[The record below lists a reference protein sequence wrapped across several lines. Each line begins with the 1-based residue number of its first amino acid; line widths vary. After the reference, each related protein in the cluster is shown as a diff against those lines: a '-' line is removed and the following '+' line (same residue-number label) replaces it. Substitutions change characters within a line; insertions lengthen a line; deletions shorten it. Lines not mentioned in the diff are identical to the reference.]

1 MVSVLNTIDTG
12 HDDMIHGAEVDYY
25 GLRLATCSSDSSVK
39 IFDIKNGAQTLA
51 ADLRAHGG
59 PVWQVAWAHPRFGNI
74 LASCSYDRKVI
85 VWRETAGEWTKW
97 YEYSN
102 HDSSV
107 NSVAWAPAEHGLV
120 LACGSSD
127 GSVSV
132 LSCSVEYGKWDAKK
146 ILNAHTIGCN
156 SVSWCPATVPEA
168 AFAQG
173 GAAKSAAATTAATNA
188 ASGATTPAVT
198 TASPVKRLATGGC
211 DNAVKIWREDGD
223 RWEEERRLEAHSDW
237 VRDVAWAPSVGLQR
251 AQIASCSQDRRVII
265 WSSDDLNNWSSTIL
279 HTFDDVIWNVSWSLT
294 GNILAVSGGDN
305 KVSLWREN
313 NEGQWSMM
321 NEDTN
326 SAGNANT
333 SVNAGNATVGGAQ
346 NAELRAM

>member
-12 HDDMIHGAEVDYY
+12 HEDMIHGAEVDYY
-25 GLRLATCSSDSSVK
+25 GLRLATCSSDNSVK
-39 IFDIKNGAQTLA
+39 IFDIKNGGQTLA

-59 PVWQVAWAHPRFGNI
+59 PVWQVAWAHPRYGNI

-85 VWRETAGEWTKW
+85 VWKETGGEWIRW
-97 YEYSN
+97 YEYTN

-107 NSVAWAPAEHGLV
+107 NSVAWAPPEYGLV

-127 GSVSV
+127 GSISI
-132 LSCSVEYGKWDAKK
+132 LTCFIEFGKWDSKK

-156 SVSWCPATVPEA
+156 SVSWCPSTIPEP
-168 AFAQG
+168 AFDQRTHKG
-173 GAAKSAAATTAATNA
+173 TFG
-188 ASGATTPAVT
+188 
-198 TASPVKRLATGGC
+198 VKRLATGGC
-211 DNAVKIWREDGD
+211 DNTIKIWKEEGD

-237 VRDVAWAPSVGLQR
+237 VRDVAWAPSVGLPR
-251 AQIASCSQDRRVII
+251 TQIASCSQDRRVII
-265 WSSDDLNNWSSTIL
+265 WSSEDLTNWTSTIL

-313 NEGQWSMM
+313 NEGQWSVIS
-321 NEDTN
+321 EDSNAHTTG
-326 SAGNANT
+326 SGAGGVANNMVEQRT
-333 SVNAGNATVGGAQ
+333 
-346 NAELRAM
+346 L